1 MKLPL
6 LISFTTLL
14 TASLFLAASTARADV
29 PQLAAADDDDRPAGM
44 DEQDWADLQDS
55 ATLDREDL
63 YEDEAVTKVEFAA
76 QVAALDVEMAETIRA
91 KAAIVYDGEE

>member
-1 MKLPL
+1 MATLPL
-6 LISFTTLL
+6 LLVAA
-14 TASLFLAASTARADV
+14 TATADT

-44 DEQDWADLQDS
+44 DAQDWADLQDS
-55 ATLDREDL
+55 ATLDRDDL
-63 YEDEAVTKVEFAA
+63 YEDEEVTREEFAA